1 MTTTARSFVDDFRTI
16 PDMLRHSV
24 ATWPERE
31 AFRQYDYNE
40 KRWISLTWKA
50 YNEAVL
56 RWRRA
61 FTAMGLKKGDRV
73 AMLLTN
79 CIDAVTFDAA
89 ALGCALVPVPLH
101 AIDTAGSSAYI
112 LRDSNAQF
120 LVTTSRARWNA
131 IAEASSEEGLPDM
144 RCVVFTNEDM
154 DAGTVSTLAGRDIEL
169 LGVDAW
175 LARGE
180 AIADEALLPEPEA
193 DDLAGFIY
201 TSGTTG
207 RPKGVMISHRNIVS
221 NVQQINQ
228 CFEFNEEDVFL
239 SFLPFSH
246 TFERTVAHYNS
257 LAHGS
262 AMAFA
267 RNAALIENDL
277 RDVKP
282 TLMCSVPRIYEKI
295 HQRFLHDL
303 AMGTE
308 EKRHQTAWALEAGWR
323 RFAEANHLPIE
334 TSPRAQL
341 DETVWPRLDS
351 EIGAE
356 VRAAFGGRLRATF
369 AGGASLNYA
378 VARFFC
384 ALGINILQ
392 VYGLTETS
400 PIVSFTRMKNNH
412 PDCVGHPVPGCE
424 VKLGTNDELLVRGP
438 QVMLGYWN
446 RPHDTEAAFE
456 DGWFRTGDQ
465 ADLSDGGRVRIKGR
479 IKEILVT
486 STGEKIAPVDVE
498 FAIQEDRL
506 FEQVIVL
513 GDNLPFVTAMVV
525 LNDYLWREFCVE
537 LNLDPDDDATLTSR
551 DVQRQIL
558 RRVRQACKAFP
569 QYGVPRAIAL
579 TREPWTVENGMLT
592 PTMKLRRPQILTA
605 HAKNIEQLYA
615 GHTGR

>member
-1 MTTTARSFVDDFRTI
+1 MTNNRSFVDDFRTI
-16 PDMLRHSV
+16 PDMLRHTV
-24 ATWPERE
+24 AAWPERE
-31 AFRQYDYNE
+31 AFRQYDYAE
-40 KRWISLTWKA
+40 RRWFSITWTTFH
-50 YNEAVL
+50 EQVM

-61 FTAMGLKKGDRV
+61 FARMGLVKGERV

-79 CIDAVTFDAA
+79 CIDAVTFDEA
-89 ALGCALVPVPLH
+89 ALCAGLVPTPLH

-112 LRDSNAQF
+112 LKDSNARF
-120 LVTTSRARWNA
+120 LVTTSCARWNA
-131 IAEASSEEGLPDM
+131 IAEAAGDEGLPDM
-144 RCVVFTNEDM
+144 RLVVFTNEQVEPG
-154 DAGTVSTLAGRDIEL
+154 AVTRVGGRDVALSGLQE
-169 LGVDAW
+169 W
-175 LARGE
+175 LATGE
-180 AIADEALLPEPEA
+180 GVADAELPPEPGA

-207 RPKGVMISHRNIVS
+207 RPKGVMITHRNIVS

-267 RNAALIENDL
+267 RSAAQIENDL
-277 RDVKP
+277 REVKP

-295 HQRFLHDL
+295 HQRLLHEL
-303 AMGTE
+303 AESSE
-308 EKRHQTAWALEAGWR
+308 EKRHQTAWALETGWR

-334 TSPRAQL
+334 LSPRAQL
-341 DETVWPRLDS
+341 DETVWPRLDV
-351 EIGAE
+351 EIASE
-356 VRAAFGGRLRATF
+356 VREIFGGRLRATF

-392 VYGLTETS
+392 LYGLTETS
-400 PIVSFTRMKNNH
+400 PIVSFTRMKDNH

-424 VKLGTNDELLVRGP
+424 VKLGQNDELLVRGP
-438 QVMLGYWN
+438 QVMKGYWN
-446 RPHDTEAAFE
+446 RPLETAAAFD

-479 IKEILVT
+479 IKEIIVT
-486 STGEKIAPVDVE
+486 STGEKIPPVDVE

-506 FEQVIVL
+506 FEQVLVI
-513 GDNLPFVTAMVV
+513 GDNLPYVTCLVV
-525 LNDYLWREFCVE
+525 VNAKLWAAFCAE
-537 LNLDPDDDATLTSR
+537 LKLDPEDPATLQSR
-551 DVQRQIL
+551 DVQRQCL
-558 RRVRQACKAFP
+558 RRVRHACRAFP
-569 QYGVPRAIAL
+569 QYGVPRAVAI
-579 TREPWTVENGMLT
+579 TREPWTVDNGLLT
-592 PTMKLRRPQILTA
+592 PTMKLRRPQIMTA
-605 HAKNIEQLYA
+605 NAKLIERLYA
-615 GHTGR
+615 SR